1 MKIKSLL
8 FAAVMGI
15 CVFGL
20 AGCGQE
26 ERLVEEPPEEVLRPE
41 SADTGT
47 ADEAEIVGAY
57 DGSVRK
63 GVVTAKIGLN
73 DNTDYTIDMYNN
85 AAVDTILGYLSESEM
100 RFPTYTYEEEDGYVA
115 QNIRGNYTRD
125 DETEVSE
132 IHAGELYLFS
142 DGQLRLYFKDVAQA
156 GITATPIGYFSGVDN
171 ITELVQ
177 TAYEE
182 NKDDSWNVDVYF
194 LITKKEEGTEE
205 ADKPQVS
212 QIQEKESEIQMI
224 YAQIGEN
231 ILEISPENNSSAE
244 ALVKLLEESDITV
257 DMREYGG
264 FEKVGSLGSTLPT
277 NDESITTE
285 AGDVILYQGNQI
297 TIYYDKNTWNFT
309 RLGRV
314 QGISA
319 RDLKD
324 ILGDGDVTVTFSLK
338 K

>member
-1 MKIKSLL
+1 MEDSRIVLSGNNIIKTMEKPAKAEKRIIKKTVFISCFLML
-8 FAAVMGI
+8 AAY
-15 CVFGL
+15 
-20 AGCGQE
+20 GC
-26 ERLVEEPPEEVLRPE
+26 
-41 SADTGT
+41 S
-47 ADEAEIVGAY
+47 
-57 DGSVRK
+57 
-63 GVVTAKIGLN
+63 
-73 DNTDYTIDMYNN
+73 NTQTEYT
-85 AAVDTILGYLSESEM
+85 
-100 RFPTYTYEEEDGYVA
+100 
-115 QNIRGNYTRD
+115 
-125 DETEVSE
+125 SE
-132 IHAGELYLFS
+132 I
-142 DGQLRLYFKDVAQA
+142 
-156 GITATPIGYFSGVDN
+156 N
-171 ITELVQ
+171 
-177 TAYEE
+177 EE
-182 NKDDSWNVDVYF
+182 QQV
-194 LITKKEEGTEE
+194 KEEGTEE
-205 ADKPQVS
+205 ADKQQTS

-319 RDLKD
+319 KDLKD